1 MSVCC
6 DCCVLSGRVMCDELI
21 TSPEKSYRLLCV
33 VVCVETSWQKRLW
46 PTGGFRAKSK
56 KNRSKEIKT
65 RSMFNN
71 AKQLLGTR
79 SVWQQ
84 PNPFACFP
92 IQTNLGTFYLFHN
105 AIPLSLSKPPRE
117 KNLLRNARSWHT
129 SSIKAEE
136 KFQGPK

>member
-1 MSVCC
+1 MRRCVCRNFVTE
-6 DCCVLSGRVMCDELI
+6 DALAHWGLSRQ
-21 TSPEKSYRLLCV
+21 T
-33 VVCVETSWQKRLW
+33 
-46 PTGGFRAKSK
+46 K

-92 IQTNLGTFYLFHN
+92 IQTNLGTFYLFYN
-105 AIPLSLSKPPRE
+105 SIPLSLSKPPRE
-117 KNLLRNARSWHT
+117 KTCYVTLGPGILHLSEPKKNFRVPRRGENMCRALRLASPC
-129 SSIKAEE
+129 IIIQFK
-136 KFQGPK
+136 